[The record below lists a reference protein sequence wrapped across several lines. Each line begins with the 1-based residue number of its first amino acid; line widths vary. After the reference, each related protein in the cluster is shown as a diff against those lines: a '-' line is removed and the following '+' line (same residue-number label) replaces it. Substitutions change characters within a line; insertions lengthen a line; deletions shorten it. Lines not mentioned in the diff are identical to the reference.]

1 MNLKYIVFAS
11 LIFLLTLPL
20 KAQVPLG
27 NDIPEIDYANPKDY
41 EIGGITVSGVQNL
54 DNNVIIVLSGLT
66 VGQKIKIPGEE
77 VTNAIDKLW
86 EQGLFENIRITIT
99 KVIENNVFLDI
110 YLSDKPRLSK
120 FSFTGI
126 KKGEADDIRKEIK
139 LIRGDIVTQNL
150 LLRTKNAILKFFIDK
165 GFLNSEVDIVQKKDT
180 TITNAVDLVINIKKN
195 GKVRINNIHFF
206 GNNHISSMRLRSSM
220 KETKERMKVS
230 PPDHVAK
237 LIWDSFLSLF
247 RKDSIDMFDVWQ
259 KYLTDRISL
268 TLFKGSKLIKD
279 DYEADKLKV
288 IEKYND
294 LGYRDA
300 TVIKD
305 SIYSY
310 DKKSINID
318 IYLNEG
324 RKYFFR
330 NITWLGNSK
339 YSSAELNSLMKIKKG
354 DVYSQKA
361 LDENLAFNPN
371 GSDVSS
377 LYLDDGYLFFQA
389 NPVEVAV
396 ENDSID
402 VEIRIQEGK
411 QARINKIII
420 KGNTKTNDN
429 VIYRELKTKPGQ
441 LFSRADIIR
450 TQRELAQLKY
460 FDPEKL
466 GVNPIPNPV
475 DGTVDIEYTVEE
487 TSNDQLELSGGWGG
501 GRVIG
506 TLGVSFNNFST
517 KNFFK
522 KSAWRPLPSGDGQ
535 KLSVRFQTNGQYYQ
549 SYNAS
554 FTEPWLGGKK
564 PISFSTSVYYSVF
577 SNTATDGTTGKL
589 KIAGV
594 SLSLAKRLN
603 WPDDYFILEHG
614 LSFQNYSLD
623 KYSGVFSFSDGYS
636 NNISYSISLSR
647 NSIDA
652 PIYPRHG
659 SEISLSLQITPPYSA
674 FQNKN
679 YNTISDQ
686 EKYKWI
692 EYHKWNFKAS
702 WFFNII
708 DKLVLNTRVRFG
720 YLGFYNSDLGVSPFE
735 RYYLGGDGL
744 SGYSMDGR
752 EIVALRGYG
761 NYMLTPGYPNSV
773 GASVFNKYTL
783 ELRYPVSL
791 NPSATIYLLG
801 FAEAGNSWAGFN
813 KFNPFNV
820 YKSAGIGV
828 RIFLP
833 MFGLLGF
840 DYGWGFD
847 EIPGYHGRN
856 KGEFH
861 FSINQSID

>member
-1 MNLKYIVFAS
+1 MNLKPFITVV
-11 LIFLLTLPL
+11 LLLTLSL
-20 KAQVPLG
+20 SMKAQIQFG
-27 NDIPEIDYANPKDY
+27 NNTESVDYANPKEF
-41 EIGGITVSGVQNL
+41 EIGGITVSGVKNL
-54 DNNVIIVLSGLT
+54 DNNVIIILSGLS
-66 VGQKIKIPGEE
+66 VGQKVMIPGEE
-77 VTNAIDKLW
+77 VTGAIDKLW
-86 EQGLFENIRITIT
+86 EQGLFENIRISIT
-99 KVIENNVFLDI
+99 KIIDQKVFLDI
-110 YLSDKPRLSK
+110 FLSDKPRLSK

-139 LIRGDIVTQNL
+139 LTRGDIVTENL
-150 LLRTKNAILKFFIDK
+150 MLRTQNAILNFFIDK
-165 GFLNSEVDIVQKKDT
+165 GFLNTEVDIVQKKDT
-180 TITNAVDLVINIKKN
+180 TLANATDLIINIKKN
-195 GKVRINNIHFF
+195 GKVRINSINFY
-206 GNNHISSMRLRSSM
+206 GNNHLSSMRLRSAM
-220 KETKERMKVS
+220 KETKEKIKVE
-230 PPDHVAK
+230 PPDQVAR

-259 KYLTDRISL
+259 KYLTDRISFN
-268 TLFKGSKLIKD
+268 LFKGSKLIKENYED
-279 DYEADKLKV
+279 DKKKV

-294 LGYRDA
+294 MGFRDA
-300 TVIKD
+300 SITKD
-305 SIYSY
+305 SIYFT
-310 DKKSINID
+310 DKKSVSID
-318 IYLNEG
+318 LHIDEG
-324 RKYFFR
+324 HRYYFR
-330 NITWLGNSK
+330 NISWLGNSK
-339 YSSAELNSLMKIKKG
+339 YSSADLNSLIKIRKG
-354 DVYSQKA
+354 DVYSQKT
-361 LDENLAFNPN
+361 LDENLSFNPN

-402 VEIRIQEGK
+402 VEIRITEGK

-441 LFSRADIIR
+441 LFSRSDIIR

-564 PISFSTSVYYSVF
+564 PISFSTSVYYSIF
-577 SNTATDGTTGKL
+577 SNMATDGTTGKL

-594 SLSLAKRLN
+594 ALSLAKRLK
-603 WPDDYFILEHG
+603 WPDDYFIMEHG

-623 KYSGVFSFSDGYS
+623 KYAGVFSFSDGFS
-636 NNISYSISLSR
+636 NNINYSIAFSR

-679 YNTISDQ
+679 YKSITDQ

-702 WFFNII
+702 WFFNIV
-708 DKLVLNTRVRFG
+708 DKLVINTRCRFG
-720 YLGFYNSDLGVSPFE
+720 YLGYYNSDLGYSPFE
-735 RYYLGGDGL
+735 RFYLGGDGL
-744 SGYSMDGR
+744 YGYSMDGR

-773 GASVFNKYTL
+773 GASLFDKMTL
-783 ELRYPVSL
+783 EMRYPVSL
-791 NPSATIYLLG
+791 NPSATIYVLA
-801 FAEAGNSWAGFN
+801 FAEAGNSWAGFS

-847 EIPGYHGRN
+847 EIPGYHNRN